1 MQPETRKARSP
12 IMGSRTR
19 HDAPHPAHRQ
29 STTIESAL
37 ADALAARGV
46 TGLAIRT
53 DGDVHRFDAPDKR
66 RGNLAGWY
74 VCPTLEV
81 AVFGFWHTGEQQT
94 VTVAGEHDP
103 IAAEQARQAA
113 AKARRER
120 EARRQQE
127 QAQTA
132 QQARQEWDAATLA
145 DQRHPYLTAKR
156 VQPHNL
162 RQQGDVL
169 LVPLHADGELV
180 NLQRIRADGTKRF
193 LKRGRIKGAAS
204 LVGRLAGAG
213 HVYVTEGWAT
223 AATIHEASG
232 CPVVATMAANN
243 LEPVARTLRRN
254 LPAHISITIA
264 ADNDRR
270 TPGNPGLT
278 YGRHAAEIIGADITW
293 PRFPCEDCACSDFN
307 DLAACEGRK
316 EAAA

>member
-1 MQPETRKARSP
+1 MPKLR
-12 IMGSRTR
+12 
-19 HDAPHPAHRQ
+19 
-29 STTIESAL
+29 TIETAL

-46 TGLAIRT
+46 AGLAILT
-53 DGDVHRFDAPDKR
+53 DGDVHRFDAPGKR
-66 RGNLAGWY
+66 QGNLAGWY
-74 VCPTLEV
+74 VCPTPGV

-113 AKARRER
+113 MKARRER
-120 EARRQQE
+120 DIRRQHE
-127 QAQTA
+127 QAQAA
-132 QQARQEWDAATLA
+132 QQARQEWDAASLA
-145 DQRHPYLTAKR
+145 DHCHPYLTGKR

-180 NLQRIRADGTKRF
+180 NLQRIRVDSTKRF

-204 LVGRLAGAG
+204 LVGRLAGTG
-213 HVYVTEGWAT
+213 QVYVTEGWAT

-254 LPAHISITIA
+254 LPAHIGITIA
-264 ADNDRR
+264 ADNDRL

>member
-1 MQPETRKARSP
+1 MQTETRKARP
-12 IMGSRTR
+12 PMGNRTR
-19 HDAPHPAHRQ
+19 YDAPHPAQDKH
-29 STTIESAL
+29 TTIEAAL
-37 ADALAARGV
+37 ADALASRGI

-113 AKARRER
+113 AKARRGR
-120 EARRQQE
+120 EVRRQQE
-127 QAQTA
+127 QAQAA
-132 QQARQEWDAATLA
+132 QQARQTWAAAAPA
-145 DQRHPYLTAKR
+145 DHLHPYLTAKG

-162 RQQGDVL
+162 RQRDGTL
-169 LVPLHADGELV
+169 LVPLYAEKELV
-180 NLQRIRADGTKRF
+180 SLQRIHADGTKRF
-193 LKRGRIKGAAS
+193 LTRGRIKGAAS

-223 AATIHEASG
+223 AAKIHEASG

-254 LPAHISITIA
+254 LAAHIAITIA

-316 EAAA
+316 ETAA